1 MNNKIK
7 TNNDERTKD
16 NWLALFLAITYIE
29 EKQGYYSS
37 DEALRKLKIKD
48 V

>member
-1 MNNKIK
+1 MDNKVKI
-7 TNNDERTKD
+7 NNDERTKD

-37 DEALRKLKIKD
+37 DEALRKLKIKEA
-48 V
+48 